1 MIEKLE
7 NEIKNPQKNNVGDN
21 ISSEISTY
29 KSSYFARP
37 ILTVG
42 IALMFCSFILILLS
56 LTSSGSIEL
65 TQPYQFFVITLIAIG
80 LILIVFDELF
90 VKNKSSSV
98 LTSEV
103 LRKINRIEDE
113 LRAEKN
119 RNLNENISNEGY
131 EKIFSELKNE
141 VKNNLSS
148 DILDSLRV
156 KVNTNDEL
164 EYIQNANYQFRE
176 RVEREIKQLSSRAN
190 VNLLIGSATTV
201 FGVSILAYILLTG
214 GFVYNAEGSI
224 TNNKLLDYILYYIPR
239 LSVVLFIEVFSY
251 FFLRLYRANLS
262 DMKYFQNELTNIE
275 SKLTALNIAVHS
287 QDDSLKSVVVN
298 GFITTERNFVLKKG
312 ETTID
317 LEISKMEA
325 AKSAETTKILQSALK
340 ETRTLFKSRK

>member
-7 NEIKNPQKNNVGDN
+7 NEIKNPQKNHVGDN
-21 ISSEISTY
+21 ISSGISTY
-29 KSSYFARP
+29 KSSYSRRP

-42 IALMFCSFILILLS
+42 IALMLFPSFLILLS
-56 LTSSGSIEL
+56 LTSRGSFEL
-65 TQPYQFFVITLIAIG
+65 TPFYQIFVITLIAIG

-98 LTSEV
+98 LTSAMQ
-103 LRKINRIEDE
+103 RKINRIEDE

-119 RNLNENISNEGY
+119 RNLNENISNEEY
-131 EKIFSELKNE
+131 EKLFSELKNE

-164 EYIQNANYQFRE
+164 EYIQKANYQFRE

-190 VNLLIGSATTV
+190 VNLLIGSATTI
-201 FGVSILAYILLTG
+201 FGVSILAYMLLDG
-214 GFVYNAEGSI
+214 GFVYNAESSI
-224 TNNKLLDYILYYIPR
+224 TNNKLLDYVLYYIPR

-317 LEISKMEA
+317 LEVSKMEA